1 VTQKRT
7 HSFDWFQNSLKEQ
20 RVPEKTSFVPELS
33 GYFSTEEILP
43 QFEIG
48 SVCFYTHFPE
58 TNRRSRWARPPK
70 LYRTRSKDDH
80 YALPGISISAHLPII
95 SWLPTVTI
103 LGSEE
108 PRWSEKF
115 GKSTRSLEMRG
126 MGDFTPTLR
135 QIA

>member
-1 VTQKRT
+1 
-7 HSFDWFQNSLKEQ
+7 
-20 RVPEKTSFVPELS
+20 
-33 GYFSTEEILP
+33 
-43 QFEIG
+43 
-48 SVCFYTHFPE
+48 VCVFTPTF
-58 TNRRSRWARPPK
+58 PK
-70 LYRTRSKDDH
+70 LIVGLAWLVHLKLHRTRSKDDH

-115 GKSTRSLEMRG
+115 GKSIRSLEMRG
-126 MGDFTPTLR
+126 GDFTPTLR